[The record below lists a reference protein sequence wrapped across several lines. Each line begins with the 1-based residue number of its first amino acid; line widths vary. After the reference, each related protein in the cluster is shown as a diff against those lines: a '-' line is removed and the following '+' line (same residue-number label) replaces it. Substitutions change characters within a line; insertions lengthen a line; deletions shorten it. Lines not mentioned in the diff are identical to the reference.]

1 MSKGLESLIPKKGR
15 QSYDDNPSTKESIFW
30 VETNKI
36 KQNPYQP
43 RSLFNEEEITSLSE
57 SIKKYGVLQPLV
69 VTRIEKQT
77 SEGIRTE
84 YELIAGERRLRA
96 CQKINFDK
104 VPVIIRDPST
114 QEKLEI
120 ALIENVQRKN
130 LNPMEKAE
138 AYMRLKEEFGM
149 LEREIGEMAG
159 KSRESISNSL
169 RLLNL
174 PLNIKQALR
183 NEQISE
189 GHAKDLLSLDNE
201 EDQNK
206 MLKGILE
213 EKWSV
218 RRLEQ
223 EIRNLKNPKKELSLK
238 DTAYL
243 EEFENK
249 FREVFKY
256 KDIKVKNNNK
266 NYQVVINFKSE
277 GEMDEY
283 LKSL

>member
-1 MSKGLESLIPKKGR
+1 
-15 QSYDDNPSTKESIFW
+15 
-30 VETNKI
+30 
-36 KQNPYQP
+36 
-43 RSLFNEEEITSLSE
+43 
-57 SIKKYGVLQPLV
+57 
-69 VTRIEKQT
+69 
-77 SEGIRTE
+77 
-84 YELIAGERRLRA
+84 AGERRLRA

-104 VPVIIRDPST
+104 VPVIIRDPSV

-120 ALIENVQRKN
+120 ALIENVQRRN

-149 LEREIGEMAG
+149 FEREIGEIAG

-174 PLNIKQALR
+174 PLNIKQALK

-189 GHAKDLLSLDNE
+189 GHAKVLLSLENE

-213 EKWSV
+213 GKWSV
-218 RRLEQ
+218 RKLEQ
-223 EIRNLKNPKKELSLK
+223 EIKNLKNPKKELSVK
-238 DTAYL
+238 DAAYL

-249 FREVFKY
+249 FKEVFKF
-256 KDIKVKNNNK
+256 KDIKVRNNNK

-277 GEMDEY
+277 GEMEDY
-283 LKSL
+283 LNSL

>member
-1 MSKGLESLIPKKGR
+1 MSRGLESLIPKKGN
-15 QSYDDNPSTKESIFW
+15 QSYDDTPATKESIFW
-30 VETNKI
+30 IETVKI

-43 RSLFNEEEITSLSE
+43 RSIFNEEELESLAQ

-69 VTRIEKQT
+69 VTKMGNEQ
-77 SEGIRTE
+77 
-84 YELIAGERRLRA
+84 YELIAGERRFRA
-96 CQKINFDK
+96 CQKINMDK
-104 VPVIIRDPST
+104 VPVIIRDPSL

-120 ALIENVQRKN
+120 ALIENVQRRN
-130 LNPMEKAE
+130 LNPIEKAE
-138 AYMRLKEEFGM
+138 AYLRLKEEFGM
-149 LEREIGEMAG
+149 FEREIGEIAG

-174 PLNIKQALR
+174 PLHIKQALK

-189 GHAKDLLSLDNE
+189 GHAKVLLSLLSE
-201 EDQNK
+201 EEQNK
-206 MLKGILE
+206 MMRGILE

-223 EIRNLKNPKKELSLK
+223 EIRNLRNPKKELSLK
-238 DTAYL
+238 DRTYL
-243 EEFENK
+243 ERFENQ

-256 KDIKVKNNNK
+256 KDIKVKNSNK

-277 GEMDEY
+277 GEMEDY
-283 LKSL
+283 LRSL

>member
-1 MSKGLESLIPKKGR
+1 M
-15 QSYDDNPSTKESIFW
+15 
-30 VETNKI
+30 
-36 KQNPYQP
+36 
-43 RSLFNEEEITSLSE
+43 SE